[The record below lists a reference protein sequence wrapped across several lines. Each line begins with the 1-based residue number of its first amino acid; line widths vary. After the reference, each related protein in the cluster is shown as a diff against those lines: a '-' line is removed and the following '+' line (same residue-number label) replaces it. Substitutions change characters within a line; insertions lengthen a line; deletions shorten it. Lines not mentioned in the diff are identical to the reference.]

1 MARCVVARSHPSD
14 ISILSGAGFSARRI
28 IVCKETR
35 MDRAGKSESIEMLKG
50 VFADAGAVVVTHYTG
65 LTVAEM
71 TDLRHRLR
79 AKGAS
84 LKVVKNRL
92 AQKALNGSSDGAQA
106 LFKGPVA
113 IAYGPDAVSAAK
125 VSTEYAK
132 ANEKFSII
140 GGMMGEQILDAGAI
154 DALAKLPSLD
164 ELRGKLLGLLNA
176 PATRIAGVLQA
187 PAGQLAR
194 VFNAYAT
201 KDAA

>member
-1 MARCVVARSHPSD
+1 
-14 ISILSGAGFSARRI
+14 
-28 IVCKETR
+28 
-35 MDRAGKSESIEMLKG
+35 MDRAQKADSIEVLKG
-50 VFADAGAVVVTHYTG
+50 VFAESGAIVVTHYLG

-71 TDLRHRLR
+71 TDLRGRLR
-79 AKGAS
+79 KEGAS

-92 AQKALNGSSDGAQA
+92 AQKALNGAGEGATS

-125 VSTEYAK
+125 VSTQYAK
-132 ANEKFSII
+132 DNDKFSIV
-140 GGMMGEQILDAGAI
+140 GGLMGEMVLDAKAV

-164 ELRGKLLGLLNA
+164 ELRGKIVGLLQA
-176 PATRIAGVLQA
+176 PATKIAGILVA

-194 VFNAYAT
+194 VVGAYAA